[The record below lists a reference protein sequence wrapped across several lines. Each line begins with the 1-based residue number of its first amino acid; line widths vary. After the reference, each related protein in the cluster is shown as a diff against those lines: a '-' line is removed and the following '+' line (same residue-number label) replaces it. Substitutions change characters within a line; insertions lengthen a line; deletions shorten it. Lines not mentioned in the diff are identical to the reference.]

1 MLLTFFSLLNPLGT
15 VTARQDNSAGYAH
28 RLGSVTELSMAA
40 GKCCTQ
46 GVFIIYLRK
55 VKYSQTSS
63 FPYNNWTKQ
72 NFNIRGFE
80 VEVNKEQQLGL
91 FCFTIFEISE
101 ILMFNILRF
110 DCIINGYTCYK
121 HLANIHLV
129 YFSEL

>member
-28 RLGSVTELSMAA
+28 RQGSVKELSMAA

-55 VKYSQTSS
+55 VKYSQTSL
-63 FPYNNWTKQ
+63 FPYNDWTEQ

-80 VEVNKEQQLGL
+80 VEVNKETAAL
-91 FCFTIFEISE
+91 IY
-101 ILMFNILRF
+101 LR
-110 DCIINGYTCYK
+110 YLRY
-121 HLANIHLV
+121 
-129 YFSEL
+129 